1 VDDLLAQDCLCELVD
16 GILVEKPV
24 GWVESRIEWYLG
36 MVLGNFVHPA
46 NLGVL
51 VSGSGASQLGP
62 GLARMPDLAFTKW
75 DRMPNGV
82 APQEKVCPVAPNLA
96 VEVLSDANTA
106 EEMRIKREEYFQA
119 GVELVWEIDV
129 QLRTVSVWTSLADS
143 TILTRTDTLTGGSVL
158 PGFSLSLADL
168 FAELDRHG

>member
-1 VDDLLAQDCLCELVD
+1 VDDLLAQERLCELVD

-24 GWVESRIEWYLG
+24 GWHESNLAGELQSCLR
-36 MVLGNFVHPA
+36 NFNKLH
-46 NLGVL
+46 NLGIIAGADGPMEIALGL
-51 VSGSGASQLGP
+51 V
-62 GLARMPDLAFTKW
+62 RMPDISLTKW
-75 DRMPNGV
+75 DRMPGGRPSESV
-82 APQEKVCPVAPNLA
+82 PRLAPNLA

-143 TILTRTDTLTGGSVL
+143 TILTRTDTLTDGSVL

-168 FAELDRHG
+168 FAELDRHQS